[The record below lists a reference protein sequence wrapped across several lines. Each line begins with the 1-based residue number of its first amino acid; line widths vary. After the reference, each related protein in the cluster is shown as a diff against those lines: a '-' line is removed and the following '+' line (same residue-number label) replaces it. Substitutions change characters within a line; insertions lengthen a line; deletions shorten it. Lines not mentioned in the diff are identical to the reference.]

1 LFFWAAVAEAAGGG
15 TCLAKAATGAGSP
28 TRKGGGGGGGGDSQG
43 VPLLGGDAADQQ
55 GSGADGWAVPE
66 GCVSEEE
73 ANHATVVSFSEQC
86 ALIWDAMHQDR

>member
-1 LFFWAAVAEAAGGG
+1 VAEAAGGG

-28 TRKGGGGGGGGDSQG
+28 TRKGGGGGGGGGDSQG